1 MTKYKLKQTVF
12 YCKSAK
18 GKKKLVNRV
27 NGKEKYVSIW
37 QVVAYTKNGLKRKF
51 TIKLDNTKTM
61 PSAKKRGARA
71 ALIEEVEVAKKKQTK
86 KKASKKKVK
95 K

>member
-18 GKKKLVNRV
+18 GKKKLVNTV
-27 NGKEKYVSIW
+27 NGIEKYVSNW
-37 QVVAYTKNGLKRKF
+37 QVIAYTKNGLKRKF

-61 PSAKKRGARA
+61 PNAKNRGARA
-71 ALIEEVEVAKKKQTK
+71 ALVEEVEVAKKKQTK
-86 KKASKKKVK
+86 KKTSKKKVK